1 MAYEFNLIELE
12 RKTNLSYFDY
22 IAKDSPVSRDAFFL
36 SVRDLAYALATINNT
51 AKKHNL
57 EPDEVSNEYAL
68 RLFERVVLKGFRFS
82 TNTGKI
88 PFTSYFKLNMRDV
101 IISDCKPDFK
111 TEVRSDV
118 NKLREA
124 LLADEIPE
132 VDRFSKDYYMQ
143 KIYEGLKVF
152 YKDKEIKKFISL
164 AVDVIYQ
171 SKGQPIPDGLPLNLR
186 DFCVVLIAM
195 AKRTYEF
202 NISDHIEGDINK
214 ALASGMRSSVLL
226 AAVANTQN
234 FPAELML
241 SLDLNSLT
249 RLATISG
256 GKKIRVP
263 TLKQLDGLTGAVA
276 AISEHLLTG
285 SDYKEVLK
293 RSKIDLD
300 LVFSTKININD
311 FIEKVLHVIE
321 FKEEEESTEPLINM
335 LLASRKALES
345 YVNQMKE
352 SNSTHRYRPQL
363 TKTIQEYRAFLNGL
377 EEVVDEE
384 HPW

>member
-12 RKTNLSYFDY
+12 KKTNLSYFDY
-22 IAKDSPVSRDAFFL
+22 IAKDSPTSRDAFFI
-36 SVRDLAYALATINNT
+36 SVRDLAYALASINNT
-51 AKKHNL
+51 AKKNNL

-68 RLFERVVLKGFRFS
+68 RLFERVVLGGFRFT

-101 IISDCKPDFK
+101 IISDCKSDFK
-111 TEVRSDV
+111 TEIRNDV
-118 NKLREA
+118 NKIREA
-124 LLADEIPE
+124 LLADETPE

-143 KIYEGLKVF
+143 KIYEGLLIF
-152 YKDKEIKKFISL
+152 YKEKEIKKFISL

-171 SKGQPIPDGLPLNLR
+171 SKHQPVPEGLPVNLR
-186 DFCVVLIAM
+186 DFCIVLVAI

-226 AAVANTQN
+226 AAVANTQS
-234 FPAELML
+234 FPKELML

-249 RLATISG
+249 RLATVSG
-256 GKKIRVP
+256 GRKIKIP
-263 TLKQLDGLTGAVA
+263 TLKQLDSLTGAVT

-285 SDYKEVLK
+285 SDYKEVLR
-293 RSKIDLD
+293 RSKVDLD

-345 YVNQMKE
+345 YVNQLKD
-352 SNSTHRYRPQL
+352 SNSTHKYRPQL
-363 TKTIQEYRAFLNGL
+363 TKTIQEYRSFLNGL
-377 EEVVDEE
+377 EDVINEE
-384 HPW
+384 HSW